1 MQRIGPLSLAVPR
14 KDWVAGVRR
23 PARSKP
29 VVVTRRLQLIN
40 FLILLIFIRLYCV
53 NSGHLVS
60 VRGIRCLY
68 VGHNL
73 PRDIMAGLVSLT
85 GVVMLIT
92 YPSVGA
98 PVSTL
103 PTPVLVLDLD
113 AMEHN
118 LRSMAQ
124 WAGQA
129 GVRLRPHAKT
139 HKCAALAKLQ
149 IAAGAVGVCVQK
161 LSEAQAL
168 ADAGV
173 DDIFISNQIIDPN
186 KLAGVAELA
195 RQVRL
200 GIAVDSALGVDR
212 LAEAVRRQGVVIDVF
227 VEVDIGQGRCGV
239 PPDQAGELARQVVRD
254 GLRFAG
260 LQAYQGQAQHVQA
273 LGTRKADVVAAAG
286 RAALARASVERAGL
300 SVGLVTG
307 GGTGTCWHDVATG
320 TYREIQPGSYLFMD
334 RDYAANEWDAAA
346 PAFKQA
352 LFVKSQVISRSLD
365 HAVVDAGHK
374 AHAIDTGL
382 PAIVGGTLC
391 YHNGGD
397 EHGLLT
403 AIDAAPLPELG
414 DTVWLI
420 PGHCDP
426 TVNLHT
432 HYVAVRGGLDTGVV
446 EAVWPIEAR
455 GCLT

>member
-1 MQRIGPLSLAVPR
+1 MLA
-14 KDWVAGVRR
+14 
-23 PARSKP
+23 
-29 VVVTRRLQLIN
+29 
-40 FLILLIFIRLYCV
+40 
-53 NSGHLVS
+53 
-60 VRGIRCLY
+60 
-68 VGHNL
+68 
-73 PRDIMAGLVSLT
+73 
-85 GVVMLIT
+85 T
-92 YPSVGA
+92 YPAVGS
-98 PVSTL
+98 PVSAL
-103 PTPVLVLDLD
+103 STPALVVDLD
-113 AMEHN
+113 VMERN
-118 LRSMAQ
+118 LQSMVQ
-124 WAGQA
+124 WASQA

-139 HKCAALAKLQ
+139 HKCATLAKLQ
-149 IAAGAVGVCVQK
+149 IAAGAVGICVQK

-168 ADAGV
+168 ADAGI

-186 KLAGVAELA
+186 KLTALAVLA
-195 RQVRL
+195 RTMRL
-200 GIAVDSALGVDR
+200 GIAVDSVLGVHR
-212 LAEAVRRQGVVIDVF
+212 LAEAVRREGAAIDVF

-239 PPDQAGELARQVVRD
+239 PPDQAGELARQVVRN

-260 LQAYQGQAQHVQA
+260 LQAYQGQAQHVRA
-273 LGTRKADVVAAAG
+273 LGTRQADVAAAAG
-286 RAALARASVERAGL
+286 RAALARASVERLGM
-300 SVGLVTG
+300 SVGVVTG

-320 TYREIQPGSYLFMD
+320 IYGEIQPGSYLFMD

-346 PAFKQA
+346 PAFGQA
-352 LFVKSQVISRSLD
+352 LFVKSQVISRSRD

-374 AHAIDTGL
+374 AHAIDTGM

-397 EHGLLT
+397 EHGILT
-403 AIDAAPLPELG
+403 TIGAAPLPELG